1 MDCEKLLDEFY
12 RVCPEL
18 RRTVEK
24 KFQEGNIEMSDGD
37 VIVWA
42 IGVMDCF
49 MPLFANTSKYSDT
62 LDAVFSV
69 IEWIAIE
76 TRNTTKEVLI
86 STFTC
91 FLNEDQVIPEALSR
105 MGPETRKFWDEYMEY
120 LHQFRLWK
128 LSQLQ

>member
-42 IGVMDCF
+42 IGVMDCV

-69 IEWIAIE
+69 IEWIAIR
-76 TRNTTKEVLI
+76 TL
-86 STFTC
+86 
-91 FLNEDQVIPEALSR
+91 
-105 MGPETRKFWDEYMEY
+105 
-120 LHQFRLWK
+120 
-128 LSQLQ
+128 